1 VKLGEALK
9 RVLGD
14 YASLFGLETA
24 RTWFL
29 LAAAT
34 VLQVA
39 FWYLSTPGPGLLR
52 FAPRDPATA
61 IEGIGFAVATLFLAP
76 ALLHVLTGGSLRE
89 LGLRI
94 GDRRFGLAAIAVCA
108 PVGMLLMVLSSGPGS
123 GLQAAYPWAGTAI
136 GASLA
141 VLVVWAA
148 VYGLYYL
155 AFEFFFRGFLLK
167 LLVPAVG
174 ADVALWLQAMAATL
188 VHLGKPLP
196 EVIAALPASL
206 LFGVIALRSKSI
218 LYPALLHLLIGLT
231 LDVAILARQG
241 ALLN

>member
-1 VKLGEALK
+1 MKLGEALK

-29 LAAAT
+29 LGAAT

-39 FWYLSTPGPGLLR
+39 FWYLSTPGPGLR

-76 ALLHVLTGGSLRE
+76 ALLHILTGGSLRE

-94 GDRRFGLAAIAVCA
+94 GDHRFGLAAVAVCA
-108 PVGMLLMVLSSGPGS
+108 PIGILLMVLSSGPGS
-123 GLQAAYPWAGTAI
+123 GLQAAYPWAGSSI
-136 GASLA
+136 GDSLA

-148 VYGLYYL
+148 IYGLYYL

-167 LLVPAVG
+167 LFVPAVG
-174 ADVALWLQAMAATL
+174 ADLALWLQAMAATL

-241 ALLN
+241 ALFN

>member
-1 VKLGEALK
+1 VRLTEALK

-29 LAAAT
+29 LGAAT

-39 FWYLSTPGPGLLR
+39 FWYLATPGPGLFR

-89 LGLRI
+89 LGLRL
-94 GDRRFGLAAIAVCA
+94 GDHRFGFAAVAVCG
-108 PVGMLLMVLSSGPGS
+108 PVGVLLMVLSSGPRS
-123 GLQAAYPWAGTAI
+123 GLQAAYPWAGSAI
-136 GASLA
+136 GDSLT

-167 LLVPAVG
+167 VLVPAVG
-174 ADVALWLQAMAATL
+174 TDLALWLQAMAATL

-206 LFGVIALRSKSI
+206 LFGVIALRSRSI

-241 ALLN
+241 ALF

>member
-1 VKLGEALK
+1 MNLGEALR

-14 YASLFGLETA
+14 FAALFGPAGA

-29 LAAAT
+29 LGAAT

-39 FWYLSTPGPGLLR
+39 FWYLSTPGPGLIR
-52 FAPRDPATA
+52 FVPRDPANA

-76 ALLHVLTGGSLRE
+76 ALLHGLTGGSLRD
-89 LGLRI
+89 LGLRL
-94 GDRRFGLAAIAVCA
+94 GDYRFGLAALAVSA
-108 PVGMLLMVLSSGPGS
+108 PVGILLMVLSSGPAS
-123 GLQAAYPWAGTAI
+123 GLQAAYPWAGTAV
-136 GASLA
+136 GGSLA
-141 VLVVWAA
+141 ALVMWAA
-148 VYGLYYL
+148 VYALYYL
-155 AFEFFFRGFLLK
+155 AFEFFYRGFLLK

-174 ADVALWLQAMAATL
+174 PELAVWLQATAATL
-188 VHLGKPLP
+188 IHVGKPLP

-218 LYPALLHLLIGLT
+218 IYPAVLHLLIGLA

-241 ALLN
+241 ALF

>member
-1 VKLGEALK
+1 VNLGEALK

-14 YASLFGLETA
+14 FAGLFGLENA

-29 LAAAT
+29 VAAAT

-39 FWYLSTPGPGLLR
+39 FWYLSTPGPGLVS
-52 FAPRDPATA
+52 FAPRVPATA
-61 IEGIGFAVATLFLAP
+61 VEGIGFAVATLFLAP
-76 ALLHVLTGGSLRE
+76 ALLHILTGGSLRE
-89 LGLRI
+89 LGLQV
-94 GDRRFGLAAIAVCA
+94 GDRRFGLAAVAVCG
-108 PVGMLLMVLSSGPGS
+108 PVGVLLMVLSSGQGS
-123 GLQAAYPWAGTAI
+123 GLQDAYPWAGSAI
-136 GASLA
+136 GASVSTL
-141 VLVVWAA
+141 LVWAA
-148 VYGLYYL
+148 LYAFYYL

-167 LLVPAVG
+167 TLAQVAGTNL
-174 ADVALWLQAMAATL
+174 ALWLQALAATL

-206 LFGVIALRSKSI
+206 LFGVIAVRSRSI
-218 LYPALLHLLIGLT
+218 LYPALLHLLIGLA

>member
-1 VKLGEALK
+1 MNLGEALK

-14 YASLFGLETA
+14 FANLFGLETS

-29 LAAAT
+29 LGAAT

-39 FWYLSTPGPGLLR
+39 FWYLSTPGPSLVS

-61 IEGIGFAVATLFLAP
+61 VEGIGFAVATLFLAP
-76 ALLHVLTGGSLRE
+76 ALLHILTGGSLRE

-94 GDRRFGLAAIAVCA
+94 GDHRYGLAAVAVSA
-108 PVGMLLMVLSSGPGS
+108 PVGVLLMVLSSGPKS
-123 GLQAAYPWAGTAI
+123 GLQSAYPWAGSAI
-136 GASLA
+136 GDSLT
-141 VLVVWAA
+141 VLIIWAA
-148 VYGLYYL
+148 VYALYYL

-167 LLVPAVG
+167 LLIPAVG
-174 ADVALWLQAMAATL
+174 SDLAVWLQALAATL

-196 EVIAALPASL
+196 EVIATLPASL

-218 LYPALLHLLIGLT
+218 LYPALLHLIIGLA

-241 ALLN
+241 ALFN